1 MRRRRRREEG
11 KKKKTN
17 NQQQQPDSHVPI
29 KNYEIVK
36 KKKGFKGTNRIY
48 NSILISIK

>member
-36 KKKGFKGTNRIY
+36 KKKVSRERIGFIIVY
-48 NSILISIK
+48 